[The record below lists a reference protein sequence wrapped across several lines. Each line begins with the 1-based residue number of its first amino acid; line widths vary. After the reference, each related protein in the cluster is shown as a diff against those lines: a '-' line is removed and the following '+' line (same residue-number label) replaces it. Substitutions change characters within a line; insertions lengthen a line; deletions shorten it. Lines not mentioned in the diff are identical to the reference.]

1 MECLLCRFRSE
12 VSGLKDHYCNYYAI
26 DSKDIHFLNLFKPD
40 CLDDNK
46 CYECFVNFQ
55 LVEKKRNHMFLAH
68 YYNQKGGTRNN
79 ALTPL
84 NVLKRGL

>member
-26 DSKDIHFLNLFKPD
+26 DSKDIYFLNLFKPD

-55 LVEKKRNHMFLAH
+55 LVEKKEIICSWLIIIIK
-68 YYNQKGGTRNN
+68 KGAQGTM
-79 ALTPL
+79 L
-84 NVLKRGL
+84 